1 MSELPRREESSPSPR
16 SPSVSGEPPS
26 TKRAS
31 WRRWLT
37 WGVIL
42 AVLGGGAFWFM
53 RPQPKDPSAG
63 LELAD
68 VQRRTVEA
76 RVTATGT
83 LSALVTVQV
92 GSQVSGRIQEILV
105 DYNSPVK
112 KGQVIARIDP
122 QLLQAALERAKA
134 NLLSARANVQRA
146 RVEAENARR
155 QAERAKTL
163 RAQQFIAQQDLDTA
177 EATAQAAQAQVTS
190 AEASLAQAQAALN
203 EAEVNVRYTTIV
215 SPTDGIVISRSVDVG
230 QTVAASLQTP
240 TLFTIAEDLAKMQVD
255 TSVSESD
262 VGRLKDG
269 MPTTFTV
276 DAWPGQNFEGVI
288 RQIRNAA
295 QTVQNVVTYDAVIDV
310 KNPDMKLKPGM
321 TANVNITTARA
332 ENALTVPN
340 AALRYRPPAPPPSAA
355 PGAKEGRPGR
365 PSAAPS
371 TPPPPGSKTVYVLRD
386 GRPTPVPVKAGVT
399 DGSYTEVEGEL
410 NEGDRV
416 ITGQSAGAP
425 GAAGAQGGGQR
436 PGGGGMGGGMGG
448 GRGRG
453 PF

>member
-1 MSELPRREESSPSPR
+1 MSELPRREETSPSPK
-16 SPSVSGEPPS
+16 SVPVSVEPPR
-26 TKRAS
+26 KKGAL
-31 WRRWLT
+31 RRW
-37 WGVIL
+37 GVWALIIV
-42 AVLGGGAFWFM
+42 VLGAFTFWFM
-53 RPQPKDPSAG
+53 RPQPKDPAAG
-63 LELAD
+63 FELAG
-68 VQRRTVEA
+68 VQRRTVES

-112 KGQVIARIDP
+112 KGQVIAKIDP

-177 EATAQAAQAQVTS
+177 EATAQSAQAQVTS

-276 DAWPGQNFEGVI
+276 DAWPGQTFDGVI
-288 RQIRNAA
+288 RQIRNAP

-321 TANVNITTARA
+321 TANVNITTARS
-332 ENALTVPN
+332 EDVLTVPN
-340 AALRYRPPAPPPSAA
+340 AALRFRPPTPPQRESA
-355 PGAKEGRPGR
+355 PGTAN
-365 PSAAPS
+365 AADVEAPK
-371 TPPPPGSKTVYVLRD
+371 PPPPGSKLVYVLRN
-386 GRPTPVPVKAGVT
+386 GRPTPVTVKAGVT

-410 NEGDRV
+410 REGDRI
-416 ITGQSAGAP
+416 ITGMTS
-425 GAAGAQGGGQR
+425 GAQGAQGAQGASPRQ
-436 PGGGGMGGGMGG
+436 GGGGMGG
-448 GRGRG
+448 GRGMRG